1 MRSLLAVPPRL
12 AEGAA
17 SSTIIYSVARPGDG
31 GENPVGCQCR
41 PKTPVAP
48 ASCCSPPTSHVQ
60 WSRTFEDGRS
70 SKRGG
75 RGRGQRDPAC
85 LSTSCSSTRSPLDA
99 KDCGPTV
106 IPSIR
111 TAVKWV
117 YQALHEAAR
126 HEGSTNAWTCA
137 GAVLKRGG
145 RHSYRGGPRP
155 RNARHD
161 AGAAALRAPCHI
173 MVWLFCMIFASLRFD
188 DAKHVKPLEMEMRS
202 E

>member
-1 MRSLLAVPPRL
+1 MESHIRRWEKLEAWAVAEANGILLFIDELLKHAI
-12 AEGAA
+12 A
-17 SSTIIYSVARPGDG
+17 
-31 GENPVGCQCR
+31 
-41 PKTPVAP
+41 
-48 ASCCSPPTSHVQ
+48 
-60 WSRTFEDGRS
+60 
-70 SKRGG
+70 
-75 RGRGQRDPAC
+75 
-85 LSTSCSSTRSPLDA
+85 LDA